1 MMMVVAQKGP
11 AATVYFLFLLICFS
25 SLLKASIEHIIFIY
39 IIFYPLGDILPVS
52 GILIQGINLGEII
65 SIMLIL
71 FYLKNYY
78 KSKINFNKI
87 EKLAVVLS
95 FFFIVIYFGTF
106 YFKSF
111 IIYGMHYYDNTL
123 LRKYQQLKNLG
134 AEVV

>member
-1 MMMVVAQKGP
+1 MSFKKIIFDIIYYFFFLILCYMMMVVAQKGP

-78 KSKINFNKI
+78 KSKINFN
-87 EKLAVVLS
+87 
-95 FFFIVIYFGTF
+95 
-106 YFKSF
+106 
-111 IIYGMHYYDNTL
+111 
-123 LRKYQQLKNLG
+123 
-134 AEVV
+134 